1 MDYHC
6 DSLCL
11 SPHHA
16 HSLIFF
22 HSFWLMTSAQKK
34 SPGNRNLRTKVAQR
48 NSSLVSPLFLGA
60 DHKKITGP
68 MLYVRLSIRR
78 ESSPEPGRRMLH
90 RKAIRNAHAD
100 IPSWGFYTQS
110 IMGSVQ

>member
-34 SPGNRNLRTKVAQR
+34 SPGSRNLRTKVAQR

-60 DHKKITGP
+60 DHKKNHRTHA
-68 MLYVRLSIRR
+68 LCETLSIRR
-78 ESSPEPGRRMLH
+78 ESPQNLEGDAAQKGHTERSR
-90 RKAIRNAHAD
+90 
-100 IPSWGFYTQS
+100 
-110 IMGSVQ
+110 